1 MLFASREIQITEQ
14 KLHLTL
20 FAPPKN
26 ELALFGFFRSLCRT
40 ILLVSV
46 HGNDGVCKTLRFP
59 CVHIDEPFS
68 LLLED
73 YSSSVER

>member
-40 ILLVSV
+40 LFSSP
-46 HGNDGVCKTLRFP
+46 NSTKDDGDANKIDWEFVLRN
-59 CVHIDEPFS
+59 EP
-68 LLLED
+68 
-73 YSSSVER
+73 